1 MRTVG
6 IEGIETIVRTDP
18 NDRQSDDLG
27 TAMIPAEID
36 LIVRRDQDDPE
47 TVMDS
52 AKTDRNDC
60 QAREELGITRMTMGV
75 GLIDRLDPGEPGTQ
89 RSIEMIELGGP
100 SDQVNRPP
108 PIHPQALQLG

>member
-47 TVMDS
+47 TGMDS
-52 AKTDRNDC
+52 VKTDPSDC
-60 QAREELGITRMTMGV
+60 QALEELGIRRMTMRV
-75 GLIDRLDPGEPGTQ
+75 GLVDHLDPGDPETGSRRMT
-89 RSIEMIELGGP
+89 M
-100 SDQVNRPP
+100 
-108 PIHPQALQLG
+108 